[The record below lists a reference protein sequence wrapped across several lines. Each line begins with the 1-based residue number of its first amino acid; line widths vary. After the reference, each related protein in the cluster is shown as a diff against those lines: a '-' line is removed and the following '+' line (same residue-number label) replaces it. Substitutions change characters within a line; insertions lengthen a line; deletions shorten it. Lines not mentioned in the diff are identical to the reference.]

1 MDAASL
7 RPLTSS
13 LSEGVVIFDADGLTL
28 DLNRAFSDLV
38 GFNIA
43 EGPLRPPY
51 PWWPTAE
58 EDPEVREEL
67 EQLNL
72 RTCAGEDLTFETTY
86 YDKNRKPV
94 PVSLTAGPIGDGH
107 AVGATRF
114 EVVSSLKAARNA
126 RARRAAAAE
135 VSKDLASIDD
145 LDTLLG
151 AAEHGFSLLFDG
163 GSTIQVGVGEK
174 ARWFSSGAPLM
185 AENLT
190 AEVAAGLGGEPSPD
204 TTSLRP
210 GILLAPQSSVEG
222 CRAWIQ
228 FTPPRR
234 ISADEMIVADLFAQA
249 FAMAV
254 DRLVQAERAADR
266 ETQLQRAVESHRLIG
281 EAVGILVERH
291 RCLPSE
297 AFARL
302 RLASQNRNVKLRDV
316 AAQVI
321 ETGLDPEDA

>member
-1 MDAASL
+1 MDAAEL

-13 LSEGVVIFDADGLTL
+13 LSEGVVIYDKDGLTL

-38 GFNIA
+38 GFNMA

-51 PWWPTAE
+51 PWWPTTD
-58 EDPEVREEL
+58 EDAEVREEL
-67 EQLNL
+67 ERLHQRWNS
-72 RTCAGEDLTFETTY
+72 GEDVALETTF
-86 YDKNRKPV
+86 YDNNRKPV
-94 PVSLTAGPIGDGH
+94 PVSLTAGPIGSG
-107 AVGATRF
+107 GAGAARF

-126 RARRAAAAE
+126 RSRRAAAAE

-151 AAEHGFSLLFDG
+151 VAEHGFSLLFDG
-163 GSTIQVGVGEK
+163 GSTIQVGVGEH
-174 ARWFSSGAPLM
+174 ARWFSAGVPM
-185 AENLT
+185 TAENLT

-249 FAMAV
+249 FSIAV

-291 RCLPSE
+291 KCLPSE

-302 RLASQNRNVKLRDV
+302 RAASQNRNVKLRDV
-316 AAQVI
+316 AAHVI
-321 ETGLDPEDA
+321 ETGLDPDEA